1 MERRRPSPIVES
13 TSGGGRDISFVKGGL
28 ENLLQENLLIPD
40 VCGRF
45 LCILKYFF
53 SCETQLIL
61 QSFVVFQML
70 MTPRWIPSGG
80 IKFDSC
86 KKQQLVI

>member
-1 MERRRPSPIVES
+1 MCIPGPSLTETGTAMERRRPSPIVES

-45 LCILKYFF
+45 
-53 SCETQLIL
+53 
-61 QSFVVFQML
+61 
-70 MTPRWIPSGG
+70 
-80 IKFDSC
+80 
-86 KKQQLVI
+86 